1 MTSTTHHPDASIILD
16 RLHTM
21 RADLLAQ
28 IAQQRGGTVSRAE
41 MANDHFAHKRGDTR
55 RHQDCARS

>member
-1 MTSTTHHPDASIILD
+1 MTSTTHTPDAAIILD

-28 IAQQRGGTVSRAE
+28 IAQQRGGTVSRA
-41 MANDHFAHKRGDTR
+41 AALLGDLR
-55 RHQDCARS
+55 K

>member
-1 MTSTTHHPDASIILD
+1 MTSTTHTPDAAIILD
-16 RLHTM
+16 RLHTL

-41 MANDHFAHKRGDTR
+41 MATDHFAHSEETR
-55 RHQDCARS
+55 TLPAILNSL